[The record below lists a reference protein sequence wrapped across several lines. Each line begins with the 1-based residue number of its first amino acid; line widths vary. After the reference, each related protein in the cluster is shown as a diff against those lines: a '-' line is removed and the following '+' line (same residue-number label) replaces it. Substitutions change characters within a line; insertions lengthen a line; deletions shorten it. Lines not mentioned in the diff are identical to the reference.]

1 MFRLD
6 RIVRYT
12 GGRGGRRRMTFWVIN
27 ILNGLSLAMILFLL
41 AAGLT
46 LIFGLMHIINMA
58 HGSFYLLG
66 GYLAITAIRLSGNF
80 IVGAVVAV
88 AAMIVLG
95 AIVQRLLLARLYKQE
110 MSQALLTLG
119 LLFIVADIAFVTWG
133 GDPLLV
139 PQPHILEGAVRFAGF
154 VYPLYRLFLIGWG
167 LGVAFCL
174 WAFLERTRLG
184 AVVRA
189 GMDDEEMVRGL
200 GINVPLVFTGI
211 FALGTGLAA
220 LGGVLGG
227 PLLGMFPGADFE
239 VVLLA
244 FVVVTVGGLGSIR
257 GAFLGSLLVGLVD
270 NFGNAWF
277 PQLSLFTI
285 FVPMV
290 IVLALRPT
298 GLMGRA

>member
-1 MFRLD
+1 MSFW
-6 RIVRYT
+6 IVNT
-12 GGRGGRRRMTFWVIN
+12 
-27 ILNGLSLAMILFLL
+27 LNGLSLAMILFLL

-66 GYLAITAIRLSGNF
+66 GYIAITAIRMSGNF
-80 IVGAVVAV
+80 VVGAIIAV
-88 AAMIVLG
+88 IAIAILG
-95 AIVQRLLLARLYKQE
+95 TLVQRLLLAKLYKQE
-110 MSQALLTLG
+110 MPQALLTLG
-119 LLFIVADIAFVTWG
+119 LLFIIADIAFFTWG
-133 GDPLLV
+133 GDPRLV
-139 PQPHILEGAVRFAGF
+139 PQPSLFQGAVRIFGV

-167 LGVAFCL
+167 LAVAFLL
-174 WAFLERTRLG
+174 WMFLERTKIG

-200 GINVPLVFTGI
+200 GINMPLVFTGI
-211 FALGTGLAA
+211 FALGSALAG

-270 NFGNAWF
+270 NFGNVWF

-290 IVLALRPT
+290 VVLALKPT
-298 GLMGRA
+298 GLLGRT